1 MEWGTNHCCINW
13 LLLVFPGTEC
23 PSSSGG
29 GLTCEMQVLFPGG
42 RVHGRVL
49 SPSLRPGLLVKEGP
63 REELPLLLREG
74 LTCVGILLLFP

>member
-1 MEWGTNHCCINW
+1 
-13 LLLVFPGTEC
+13 
-23 PSSSGG
+23 
-29 GLTCEMQVLFPGG
+29 MQVLFPGG

-74 LTCVGILLLFP
+74 LTCVGILMLFP